1 MNGRLQEL
9 NPPLFEGAVLP
20 RRRGVEVSPEMFMQM
35 ATACASDREVKR
47 KGLYVRRLFG
57 GNVLPWRADLDE
69 QSILCYV
76 AEPSF
81 FGRLLVKQH
90 WRYRA
95 KASLR
100 VTCPLK
106 IYWPDEVRA
115 LARLRNNPREIGE
128 LMGLMDI
135 PRFVAHENRLMLNG
149 LGDDE
154 AASVVLD
161 AFGAAVDRTTYQG
174 GSVLGIVYK
183 LMSQR
188 TSTIL
193 AEMKRKGA
201 IGERPVSMSPGDEP
215 LLVSMSPGD
224 EPLLVSMSPG
234 DEPLLVSRLSA
245 SLIDLILSGES
256 FESASDS
263 LGLNGFQRSAVKE
276 ELEGYL
282 LCGNQALH

>member
-1 MNGRLQEL
+1 MKEQPLDGY
-9 NPPLFEGAVLP
+9 PPLFDGAVLP

-174 GSVLGIVYK
+174 GSVLGVIYK
-183 LMSQR
+183 LMGQR
-188 TSTIL
+188 TSSIL
-193 AEMKRKGA
+193 GEMKRKGA
-201 IGERPVSMSPGDEP
+201 LGDRPLSLSPGDEQTAPLSLSPGDEP
-215 LLVSMSPGD
+215 IP
-224 EPLLVSMSPG
+224 
-234 DEPLLVSRLSA
+234 VSRLSA
-245 SLIDLILSGES
+245 NLIDLVLGGET
-256 FESASDS
+256 FKSACDS
-263 LGLNGFQRSAVKE
+263 LGLNSFQRSAVME